1 MDFLL
6 ILLIIIVIVLVL
18 AAWWYGR
25 NYNIL
30 PENEIIDLSTS
41 ENALM
46 KDWLQYYQKPSYNW
60 QLSSQEVGARFLRT
74 VLNKEVDADK
84 VILDAD
90 VSTYDAEET
99 YDLRSLIGI
108 PGQIAVLDHA
118 VQHSSDGFDL
128 HEMLE
133 SDLVEPAKEFVTA
146 VLEQRW
152 QLLREQFF
160 HTLIDNGLNS
170 YAHFTEWHVP
180 NVKLT
185 EDNGMNLFC
194 TDLEFNNMLLRAK
207 KTFPLL
213 N

>member
-1 MDFLL
+1 MDLL
-6 ILLIIIVIVLVL
+6 ILLIIIVIVIVL

-25 NYNIL
+25 NRNLL

-46 KDWLQYYQKPSYNW
+46 KDWLQYYQKPSYDW

-74 VLNKEVDADK
+74 VLNKEVDSDK
-84 VILDAD
+84 VVLDTN
-90 VSTYDAEET
+90 VSSFQALET

-108 PGQIAVLDHA
+108 PGQIAILDSP
-118 VQHSSDGFDL
+118 VKHSANGFDL

-133 SDLVEPAKEFVTA
+133 SDLVEPAKEFITA

-152 QLLREQFF
+152 QLLRENFP

-180 NVKLT
+180 NVKLA
-185 EDNGMNLFC
+185 EDNRMNLLC

-207 KTFPLL
+207 KTSPLIS
-213 N
+213 